1 MKTTTTVISK
11 YSQLRRSLLRLNHLH
26 HRTSVTPPPSHP
38 PSTTTAAAAFSLT
51 SVNLRVEQVKSF
63 GLYSRYLC
71 TSAAADAAASGGGRS
86 PPSTLPPSLP
96 PSVGGGDSG
105 ESKQSGDAGNAGKSI
120 RGSPV
125 SWMSFLLL
133 LVTGAGLVFYYDR
146 EKKRHIEEINTA
158 SNTVRQGP
166 SVGQAAIGGPFK
178 LVNHEGKNV
187 TEKDFLGKWTVMYFG
202 FTHCPDI
209 CPDELQKLATAVD
222 KIKEKSAI
230 EIVPVF
236 ISVDPERDTVEQV
249 SEYVQEFHPKLI
261 GLTGD
266 SEEIRKV
273 ARAYRVYYM
282 KTTEEGSDYLVDH
295 SIVMYLMSPKME
307 FVKFYGKNNDVN
319 MLVDGIIKEVKNHK

>member
-1 MKTTTTVISK
+1 MSTTTVISK
-11 YSQLRRSLLRLNHLH
+11 YSHLRRSLLRLNHGTFF
-26 HRTSVTPPPSHP
+26 TSP
-38 PSTTTAAAAFSLT
+38 PSTSPNLPHSTSSSSLLHPSLT
-51 SVNLRVEQVKSF
+51 FLNSVNLRGREVKSF
-63 GLYSRYLC
+63 GLYDRYLC
-71 TSAAADAAASGGGRS
+71 TSAAAAPSSGGGGS
-86 PPSTLPPSLP
+86 SS
-96 PSVGGGDSG
+96 SGDGGNSEG
-105 ESKQSGDAGNAGKSI
+105 SKQSGDAGKSI

-146 EKKRHIEEINTA
+146 EKKRHIEDINTA
-158 SNTVRQGP
+158 SNSVRQGP

-209 CPDELQKLATAVD
+209 CPDELQKLAAAVD
-222 KIKEKSAI
+222 KIKEKSGI

-249 SEYVQEFHPKLI
+249 NDYIKEFHPKLI

-266 SEEIRKV
+266 PEEIRKV

-307 FVKFYGKNNDVN
+307 FVKFYGKNNDVDA
-319 MLVDGIIKEVKNHK
+319 LVDGIIKEVKTYKK